1 MPQGGC
7 RADRASQW
15 TFLQRVK
22 VWPVPSAIAVIPA
35 RYASVRF
42 PGKVLADRTGSPLIQ
57 HVYDRVRQAGLV
69 DRVIVAADD
78 QRIIDA
84 VQRFGG
90 EAVMTRPDHPN
101 GTSRVAE
108 AIAGLGVSQAT
119 SHKPQASSLIV
130 NVQADE
136 PDIEPDSIDLAVT
149 ALQDHPRCVMAT
161 LASPF
166 GPDEDPAD
174 PNIVKVVIDA
184 AGCAMYFSRALIPHC
199 RAGPD
204 AGRPLKH
211 VGVYV
216 YRRDFLLKY
225 ATLPPTPLEQAEQ
238 LEQLRV
244 LEHGYEIAVAV
255 TNLSFHGIDTPEQY
269 EAFVQRYTSAH
280 PRP

>member
-1 MPQGGC
+1 MP
-7 RADRASQW
+7 S
-15 TFLQRVK
+15 T
-22 VWPVPSAIAVIPA
+22 IAVIPA
-35 RYASVRF
+35 RYDSVRF
-42 PGKVLADRTGSPLIQ
+42 PGKVLADRTGLPLIQ

-69 DRVIVAADD
+69 NRVIVATDD

-84 VQRFGG
+84 VQHFGG

-108 AIAGLGVSQAT
+108 VAASIIAKLV
-119 SHKPQASSLIV
+119 V

-149 ALQDHPRCVMAT
+149 ALQDHPQCVMAT

-166 GPDEDPAD
+166 GPNENPAD

-199 RAGPD
+199 RDGPD
-204 AGRPLKH
+204 AGRLLKH
-211 VGVYV
+211 VGMYV

-244 LEHGYEIAVAV
+244 LEHNYDIAVAV
-255 TNLSFHGIDTPEQY
+255 TNVSFHGIDTPEQY
-269 EAFVQRYTSAH
+269 ETFVQRYRESQQTA
-280 PRP
+280 P

>member
-1 MPQGGC
+1 M
-7 RADRASQW
+7 
-15 TFLQRVK
+15 
-22 VWPVPSAIAVIPA
+22 PSAIAVIPA
-35 RYASVRF
+35 RYASVRI

-69 DRVIVAADD
+69 DRVIVATDD

-84 VQRFGG
+84 VQQFGG

-101 GTSRVAE
+101 GTSRIAEVA
-108 AIAGLGVSQAT
+108 
-119 SHKPQASSLIV
+119 ASINAELIV

-136 PDIEPDSIDLAVT
+136 PDIEPDSIDLAIHT
-149 ALQDHPRCVMAT
+149 LRDHPRCVMAT

-166 GPDEDPAD
+166 GPDEDPSD

-199 RAGPD
+199 RDGPD
-204 AGRPLKH
+204 AAKPLKH
-211 VGVYV
+211 VGMYV
-216 YRRDFLLKY
+216 YRRDFLLRY

-255 TNLSFHGIDTPEQY
+255 TNVSFHGIDTPEQY
-269 EAFVQRYTSAH
+269 EEFVQRNRESQQTA
-280 PRP
+280 P